1 MFDLEQ
7 YGDAIL
13 FWQVM
18 QSPYCVWACATALN
32 ILKQWFK

>member
-1 MFDLEQ
+1 MLDLKH

-18 QSPYCVWACATALN
+18 QSPYCVWACATA
-32 ILKQWFK
+32 FKYFETMI